1 MLNGRIRF
9 AGYTKMNKVNK
20 DGLSEASLT
29 AISIMAVD
37 GMYVDEETLELLRKM
52 DAGELTLE
60 QALLEISEDCKKLTS
75 QSSAKPFE
83 D

>member
-60 QALLEISEDCKKLTS
+60 QALCAISEECKKRTS
-75 QSSAKPFE
+75 ESIASEK
-83 D
+83 DV